1 MRGSSVRARRLRFS
15 LFVILAL
22 LYLLFFGVSA
32 QARGWFD
39 YIGVDYR
46 VYWAS
51 AQIAR
56 TYGFADVYDL
66 NRQTE
71 FQDRVYRQYARA
83 AQTKPV
89 EVIEIP
95 YLPIFIAP
103 LLPFGLLDPMTG
115 FVLWSAANGLFYLA
129 YVWRLMR
136 ASRTR
141 FDAFLGIGV
150 FLSLPFMFNL
160 FFGQIDI
167 ILFVALGEAL
177 IALGRDKEA
186 TAGAWLAGLLLKPQL
201 LVLILPGL
209 LIQKKWRALAGFGAV
224 ALLLIVASVVLAGVD
239 GMLAW
244 TRLVLNFAAP
254 QGVATNF
261 TESMMSW
268 RALALNWDSVA
279 PLKIGWGLAL
289 VGIGITAF
297 AGLSLWFYAR
307 ASEKYLWVWLGTL
320 AATFAVAWHSHVHT
334 AVLLFAPMILGWQEF
349 RSLRVLRWW
358 LVLPAAA
365 FLGVVWIYTP
375 LILAFDSAASLV
387 GPAFAHI
394 VVGAI
399 LLVLNLMILYQTWQH
414 LRQSKEQARHAVQ

>member
-1 MRGSSVRARRLRFS
+1 MKNAAAWRWRAQ
-15 LFVILAL
+15 VVWLAL
-22 LYLLFFGVSA
+22 AAILYFAFFMLSA

-39 YIGVDYR
+39 YLGVDYR

-71 FQDRVYRQYARA
+71 FQDRVYRQYARS

-115 FVLWSAANGLFYLA
+115 FVLWSVINGLFYLA

-141 FDAFLGIGV
+141 FDAFLGLGV
-150 FLSLPFMFNL
+150 FLSLPLMFNL

-186 TAGAWLAGLLLKPQL
+186 AAGAWLAGLLLKPQL

-224 ALLLIVASVVLAGVD
+224 ALLLGAASVVLASVD

-268 RALALNWDSVA
+268 RALALNWNSVA
-279 PLKIGWGLAL
+279 PFQIGWGIAAL
-289 VGIGITAF
+289 GIGITTL

-320 AATFAVAWHSHVHT
+320 AATFAVAWHSHAHT

-365 FLGVVWIYTP
+365 FLGVVWLYTP
-375 LILAFDSAASLV
+375 LILAFDSAATLV

-399 LLVLNLMILYQTWQH
+399 LLVLNLIILYQTWQH
-414 LRQSKEQARHAVQ
+414 LRRSKEQARHAVQ

>member
-1 MRGSSVRARRLRFS
+1 MKNAAARRWRAQ
-15 LFVILAL
+15 VVWLAL
-22 LYLLFFGVSA
+22 AAILYFAFFMLSA

-39 YIGVDYR
+39 YLGVDYR

-71 FQDRVYRQYARA
+71 FQDRVYRQYARS

-115 FVLWSAANGLFYLA
+115 FVLWSVINGLFYLA

-150 FLSLPFMFNL
+150 FLSLPLMFNF

-177 IALGRDKEA
+177 IALGRGKEA
-186 TAGAWLAGLLLKPQL
+186 AAGAWLAGLLLKPQL

-244 TRLVLNFAAP
+244 TRLVLNFASP

-268 RALALNWDSVA
+268 RALALNWNSVV
-279 PLKIGWGLAL
+279 PFQIGWGIAAL
-289 VGIGITAF
+289 GIGITTL

-320 AATFAVAWHSHVHT
+320 AATFAVAWHSHAHT
-334 AVLLFAPMILGWQEF
+334 AVLLFAPVILGWQEF

-375 LILAFDSAASLV
+375 LILAFDSAATLV

-399 LLVLNLMILYQTWQH
+399 LLVLNLIILYQTWQH
-414 LRQSKEQARHAVQ
+414 LRRSKEQARHAVQ

>member
-1 MRGSSVRARRLRFS
+1 MKNAAAWRWRAQ
-15 LFVILAL
+15 VVWLAL
-22 LYLLFFGVSA
+22 AAILYFAFFMLSA

-39 YIGVDYR
+39 YLGVDYR

-71 FQDRVYRQYARA
+71 FQDRVYRQYARS

-115 FVLWSAANGLFYLA
+115 FVLWSVINGLFYLA

-150 FLSLPFMFNL
+150 FLSLPLMFNL

-177 IALGRDKEA
+177 IALGRGKEA
-186 TAGAWLAGLLLKPQL
+186 AAGAWLAGLLLKPQL

-209 LIQKKWRALAGFGAV
+209 LIQKKGRALAGFGAV
-224 ALLLIVASVVLAGVD
+224 ALLLGAASVVLAGVD

-268 RALALNWDSVA
+268 RALALNWDSVV

-289 VGIGITAF
+289 VGIAATGLAGI
-297 AGLSLWFYAR
+297 GLWFYAR

-375 LILAFDSAASLV
+375 LILAFDSAATLV

-399 LLVLNLMILYQTWQH
+399 LLVLNLIILYQTWQH
-414 LRQSKEQARHAVQ
+414 LRRSKEQARHAVQ

>member
-1 MRGSSVRARRLRFS
+1 MKNAAAWRWRAQ
-15 LFVILAL
+15 VIWIALAAI
-22 LYLLFFGVSA
+22 LYFAFFMLSA

-39 YIGVDYR
+39 YLGVDYR

-71 FQDRVYRQYARA
+71 FQDRVYRQYARS

-115 FVLWSAANGLFYLA
+115 FVLWSVANGLFYLA
-129 YVWRLMR
+129 YVWRLIR

-141 FDAFLGIGV
+141 FDAFLGLGV
-150 FLSLPFMFNL
+150 FLSLPLMFNL

-224 ALLLIVASVVLAGVD
+224 ALLLGVASVVLAGVD

-244 TRLVLNFAAP
+244 ARLVLNFAAP

-268 RALALNWDSVA
+268 RALALNWNSVA
-279 PLKIGWGLAL
+279 PFQIGWGIAAL
-289 VGIGITAF
+289 GIGITTL

-320 AATFAVAWHSHVHT
+320 AATFAVAWHSHAHT

-358 LVLPAAA
+358 LILPAAA
-365 FLGVVWIYTP
+365 FLGVVWLYTP
-375 LILAFDSAASLV
+375 LILAFDSAATLV

-399 LLVLNLMILYQTWQH
+399 LLVLNLIILYQTWQH
-414 LRQSKEQARHAVQ
+414 LRRSKEQARHAVQ